1 MRIKVYNYFHCKWY
15 NNKTMASGETA
26 VYDLPYPTNSDPVD
40 VAGDI
45 ESLAQRIE
53 VILPTI
59 GLPYHT
65 IEVTNVSGVS
75 ITKGDPVYVSGFNN
89 TSGKPQVTKSQAN
102 TIGTFPVIGLAQ
114 STISNST
121 DGVVV
126 ISGVFTGVNT
136 SSYSVGAKLYVG
148 STGGLTSTQ
157 PITATTNSGVVG
169 IVAKSNASGTI
180 LIGSFKGNGT
190 WGSMKAGLA

>member
-1 MRIKVYNYFHCKWY
+1 
-15 NNKTMASGETA
+15 MASGETV
-26 VYDLPYPTNSDPVD
+26 VYDLPYPVNSDVVN

-45 ESLAQRIE
+45 QALAERIE

-65 IEVTNVSGVS
+65 IECTNDSGVT
-75 ITKGDPVYVSGFNN
+75 INKADPVYISSYNS
-89 TSGKPQVTKSQAN
+89 TSGKPEITKSQASDL
-102 TIGTFPVIGLAQ
+102 TTFPVIGLAQ
-114 STISNST
+114 SAIGNGN

-136 SSYSVGAKLYVG
+136 STYTAGDTLYVG
-148 STGGLTSTQ
+148 SSGGLTATQ
-157 PITATTNSGVVG
+157 PITETTNSGVVG
-169 IVAKSNASGTI
+169 VVSKADVNGVI
-180 LIGSFKGNGT
+180 LVGSFKGNGT

>member
-1 MRIKVYNYFHCKWY
+1 
-15 NNKTMASGETA
+15 MASGETT
-26 VYDLPYPTNSDPVD
+26 VYDLPYPINSDPVN

-45 ESLAQRIE
+45 QDLAERIE

-75 ITKGDPVYVSGFNN
+75 ITKGDPVYISGFNN

-114 STISNST
+114 ATISNSA

-136 SSYSVGAKLYVG
+136 SSYSAGARLYVG
-148 STGGLTSTQ
+148 STGGLTATQ
-157 PITATTNSGVVG
+157 PITTTTNSGVVG

-180 LIGSFKGNGT
+180 LVGAFKGNGT